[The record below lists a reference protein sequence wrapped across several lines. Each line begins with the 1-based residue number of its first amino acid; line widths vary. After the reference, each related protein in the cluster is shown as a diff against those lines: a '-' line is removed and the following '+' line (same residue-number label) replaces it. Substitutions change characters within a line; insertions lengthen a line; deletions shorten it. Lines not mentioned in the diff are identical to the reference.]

1 MMDRRT
7 VLWRLTLSALSVP
20 LTAEGQ
26 QPGRVAR
33 IGFLSPGQAP
43 VEQFY
48 RALQEFGYVQ
58 GQNIVLEVRTA
69 AGKVER
75 LPSFADELV
84 RLKVDVIVAVG
95 DEAIRAGKSATQA
108 IPIVMRFATDDPVL
122 NGFVVSYA
130 RPGGNITGLTLLAPA
145 LEAKRLELLRGVVQG
160 LTHVAVLVHPARVTF
175 QLKDIR
181 EAARSLGI
189 QLQIVEASE
198 ASQYA
203 AAFSVM
209 TKQRAGALVVMSHP
223 LFFSHHKLLIDL
235 AARSRLPAIYHWV
248 ESAEAGGLLAY
259 GANFVELNRRAVG
272 YIDRILKGARP
283 ADLPVEGPSAFEFV
297 INLKTAKV
305 LGLSLP
311 QSLVQRADRVIQ

>member
-1 MMDRRT
+1 MDRRT
-7 VLWRLTLSALSVP
+7 VLWRLTLSVLSVP
-20 LTAEGQ
+20 LTAEAQ
-26 QPGRVAR
+26 QPTVAR
-33 IGFLSPGQAP
+33 IGFLTPGQAP
-43 VEQFY
+43 VEQFHQ
-48 RALQEFGYVQ
+48 ALREFGYVQ

-69 AGKVER
+69 AGNVER
-75 LPSFADELV
+75 LPSFAAELA

-95 DEAIRAGKSATQA
+95 DEAIRAGKGATQA

-160 LTHVAVLVHPARVTF
+160 LTRVAVLVHPARVTF
-175 QLKDIR
+175 QLKDVR
-181 EAARSLGI
+181 EAARSLGM
-189 QLQIVEASE
+189 QLQIVEARE
-198 ASQYA
+198 ASQYF

-223 LFFSHHKLLIDL
+223 LFFADHKLLIDL

-248 ESAEAGGLLAY
+248 ESAEAGGLMAY

-272 YIDRILKGARP
+272 YIDRILKGAKP
-283 ADLPVEGPSAFEFV
+283 ADLPVEGPTAFEFV
-297 INLKTAKV
+297 VNLKTAKV
-305 LGLSLP
+305 LGLSVP